1 MLDKNAAS
9 VSFLT
14 HFPPAISAVF
24 FLENERSSFLGNIHA
39 VMVVEY
45 FRMLQVSHP
54 LGLALLP
61 ETAVVERSQVW
72 IQGPGAVDDD
82 TCFRILGELIQ
93 DVQPAS

>member
-1 MLDKNAAS
+1 
-9 VSFLT
+9 
-14 HFPPAISAVF
+14 
-24 FLENERSSFLGNIHA
+24 
-39 VMVVEY
+39 MVVEY

-82 TCFRILGELIQ
+82 TCFRILRELIQ
-93 DVQPAS
+93 DVQPASSQVMCACQVIFCGSKGTPDPDVSLELHS